1 MSIVNIQQKIRNP
14 DDSIFLKCKYKDDI
28 NRKLYK
34 NNQKSKY
41 ISFKL
46 SYFNS
51 WLFNFQHLLVKNI
64 PPVQYFV
71 LLGFCIVYF
80 YGNNW
85 IITRN
90 TILGL
95 PNTYQVVYSV

>member
-1 MSIVNIQQKIRNP
+1 MSIINIQQKIRNP

-51 WLFNFQHLLVKNI
+51 
-64 PPVQYFV
+64 
-71 LLGFCIVYF
+71 
-80 YGNNW
+80 
-85 IITRN
+85 
-90 TILGL
+90 
-95 PNTYQVVYSV
+95 